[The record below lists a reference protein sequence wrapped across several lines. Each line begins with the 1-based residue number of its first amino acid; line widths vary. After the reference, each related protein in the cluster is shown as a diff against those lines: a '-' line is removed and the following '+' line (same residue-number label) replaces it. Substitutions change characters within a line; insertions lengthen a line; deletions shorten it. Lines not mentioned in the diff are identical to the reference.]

1 MRFSFPREKICIRRK
16 TRKRSF
22 ILKTAIITDSNSGI
36 TQKEGKE
43 LGIFVLPM
51 PFLIDGE
58 PYLEDINLTQKE
70 FYEHLKN
77 PETNVSTSQPS
88 IGDVIDLWNEVLRNY
103 DEIVHIPMSSGLSQT
118 CATAEALAKDF
129 GGKVHVVNN
138 QRISITQKESVFDA
152 LKLLER
158 GKSGTEIKE
167 YLEATK
173 FDSSIYIAVDTMK
186 YLKKG
191 GRVTPAAAAIGSI
204 LKIKPVLQIQG
215 EKLDK
220 FALARSLPK
229 AKEIMK
235 NAIGSDLKT
244 RFKALVDS
252 GDMTISVAHTTNYE
266 EAEIF
271 VRELKE
277 AFPAVPFRYSDPLS
291 LSIACHIGPGSL
303 AVGCV
308 RILK

>member
-1 MRFSFPREKICIRRK
+1 M
-16 TRKRSF
+16 
-22 ILKTAIITDSNSGI
+22 KTAIITDSNSGI

-186 YLKKG
+186 YLK
-191 GRVTPAAAAIGSI
+191 RAAA
-204 LKIKPVLQIQG
+204 
-215 EKLDK
+215 
-220 FALARSLPK
+220 
-229 AKEIMK
+229 
-235 NAIGSDLKT
+235 
-244 RFKALVDS
+244 
-252 GDMTISVAHTTNYE
+252 
-266 EAEIF
+266 
-271 VRELKE
+271 
-277 AFPAVPFRYSDPLS
+277 
-291 LSIACHIGPGSL
+291 
-303 AVGCV
+303 
-308 RILK
+308 